1 MAASQ
6 DCAKA
11 KIFISV
17 RPCVRMC
24 FMWTSLSFVNIH
36 KGE

>member
-24 FMWTSLSFVNIH
+24 FMWTSLSFVNFH